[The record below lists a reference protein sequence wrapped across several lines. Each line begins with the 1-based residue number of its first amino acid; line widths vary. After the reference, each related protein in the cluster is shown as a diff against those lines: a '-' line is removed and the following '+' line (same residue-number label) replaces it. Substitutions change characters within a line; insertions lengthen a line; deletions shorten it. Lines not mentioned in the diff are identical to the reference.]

1 MPGDR
6 IILVAGDRRL
16 GGKEGMIETTRTLK
30 EPYSAYRRDRTG
42 GPDEELTR
50 VGPGTPCGEYLRR
63 FWQPVLHSEHVAER
77 PVAFRILGEDLV
89 AFRDGDGRLGVLERA
104 CCHRGTSL
112 EFGKV
117 EARGLRCCY
126 HGWLFDA
133 DGAILETPGE
143 PPESRIKDKTYQG
156 AYPTLEYKGLVFVYM
171 GPPEEKPAFPL
182 YDAFEREDAYYVR
195 RYWHSPCNWLQVRE
209 NEMDPIHL
217 TFLHTRV
224 FGTQFTECYGD
235 IPTLEFEETE
245 TGMCYVTVRR
255 WKDKLYL
262 RTAEMMMPN
271 ISRVAGIEDA
281 EEEVVFDRRG
291 SALAWV
297 VPVDDTN
304 TLVIGFSDIDKTMTV
319 EGSNAYRD
327 RMERRRGY
335 TVGVGDVG
343 QTGDRSYEERQDA
356 PGDWD
361 AWVSQGP
368 ITRHGAEH
376 LGVTD
381 RGVVLYRRLLR
392 EGIRATARGEDP
404 KNLLR
409 AAPAEPILTITQ
421 NTVLSVPPGRD
432 EAEERALRL
441 AFGRELVRQT
451 RMGELPKDT
460 LGVSLRRPAL
470 DLAAE

>member
-1 MPGDR
+1 
-6 IILVAGDRRL
+6 
-16 GGKEGMIETTRTLK
+16 MIETTRTLK
-30 EPYSAYRRDRTG
+30 GPYAAYRRDRSTG
-42 GPDEELTR
+42 ADDELTR
-50 VGPGTPCGEYLRR
+50 VGRDTPCGEYLRR
-63 FWQPVLHSEHVAER
+63 FWQPVLHSEHVADR
-77 PVAFRILGEDLV
+77 PKVFRVLGEDLV
-89 AFRDGDGRLGVLERA
+89 AFRDASGRVGVLERA
-104 CCHRGTSL
+104 CCHRNTSL

-143 PPESRIKDKTYQG
+143 PPESRIRDKVFQG
-156 AYPTLEYKGLVFVYM
+156 AYPTHEYKGLIFVYM
-171 GPPEEKPAFPL
+171 GPPEAIPAFPV
-182 YDAFEREDAYYVR
+182 YDAFERDDAYYVR

-217 TFLHTRV
+217 TVLHTRV

-304 TLVIGFSDIDKTMTV
+304 TLVIGFSDIDKTMVV

-327 RMERRRGY
+327 RMERRSGY

-343 QTGDRSYEERQDA
+343 QTGDRPYEDRQKA

-368 ITRHGAEH
+368 INIHGNEH

-381 RGVVLYRRLLR
+381 RGVVMYRKLLR

-409 AAPAEPILTITQ
+409 AAPERPIPTITQ
-421 NTVLSVPPGRD
+421 NTVLSIPARPD
-432 EAEERALRL
+432 AAAEWELRL
-441 AFGRELVRQT
+441 AFGRELVRQM
-451 RMGELPKDT
+451 RSGALPKDT
-460 LGVSLRRPAL
+460 VGVSLRRPEL
-470 DLAAE
+470 GLAAE